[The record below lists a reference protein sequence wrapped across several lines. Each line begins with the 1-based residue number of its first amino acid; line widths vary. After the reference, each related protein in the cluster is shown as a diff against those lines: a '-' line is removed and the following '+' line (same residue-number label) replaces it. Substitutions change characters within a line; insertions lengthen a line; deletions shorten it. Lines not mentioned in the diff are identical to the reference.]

1 MTRLFLSYSH
11 ADEEYCD
18 MLQKHLSA
26 LQHQGLIEPWHDRR
40 IRAGDEFENVIDK
53 QLNEADII
61 LLLVSSDFI
70 ASRYCYE
77 IEMKRALKRHH
88 AGEARVV
95 PVILRP
101 CDWSDTP
108 FGKLLAAPK
117 NGKAVKLWPDIDE
130 AFLDV
135 VRYIKAAL
143 PRDNPPPSATDVAPA
158 ATLTSA
164 PIVEGPRSAKLTI
177 RKSFTEADKD
187 EFLDRTYTYI
197 AVYFENSLQELQA
210 RNPDLTTRFRKIDE
224 TRFTAVVYRNG
235 TAVSRCKITL
245 GGMFGRSIG
254 FSFNDQPSDNSLN
267 ENLSVD
273 ADEQHL
279 YLKAMGMA
287 AYGATGDR
295 NLTQEGAAELYWSLL
310 MQVLQ

>member
-1 MTRLFLSYSH
+1 MTCCRNICRRS
-11 ADEEYCD
+11 
-18 MLQKHLSA
+18 K
-26 LQHQGLIEPWHDRR
+26 HQGLIEPWHDRR
-40 IRAGDEFENVIDK
+40 IKAGDEFDNVIDK

-77 IEMKRALKRHH
+77 IEMKGALERHH
-88 AGEARVV
+88 AGQARVI

-108 FGKLLAAPK
+108 FGKILAAPK

-135 VRYIKAAL
+135 VRHIKGAL
-143 PRDNPPPSATDVAPA
+143 PRDNPPSSLTAVAGA

-164 PIVEGPRSAKLTI
+164 PIVEASRSAKLTI
-177 RKSFTEADKD
+177 QKIFSEADKD
-187 EFLDRTYTYI
+187 DFLDRTYTYI
-197 AVYFENSLQELQA
+197 AVYFENSLQELEL
-210 RNPDLTTRFRKIDE
+210 RNPELTTRFREIDQ

-245 GGMFGRSIG
+245 GGNFGRSIS
-254 FSFNDQPSDNSLN
+254 FSFNDRPSDNSLN
-267 ENLSVD
+267 ESLSVEP
-273 ADEQHL
+273 DEKHL
-279 YLKAMGMA
+279 FLKAIGMA
-287 AYGATGDR
+287 TFGASEDR
-295 NLTQEGAAELYWSLL
+295 KLTQEGAAELYWSLL